1 MKLPQPRHFLSF
13 VSCQATRDLVCS
25 VVDLFSGDRHLSL
38 FVNCWGL
45 SVSLPPI
52 PKVICDLFVASESH
66 GCHLITFADS
76 ESGAIWTHAH
86 DVATHLKYKMVALG
100 GCLAKFGITTHI
112 INVKN
117 FMDVKGDLNCKFY
130 PSHYDMSSEKF
141 DEIVNSLIVIMAA
154 YQPVDFTTLNSIN
167 MENILSHDSHF
178 FLLTCDQ
185 FELLFRRQFTKELW
199 IHSPPG
205 AGKTVAAVQFV
216 QELKQRGCQSSEILY
231 LAENKLLCSYV
242 R

>member
-45 SVSLPPI
+45 SVSLPLI

-86 DVATHLKYKMVALG
+86 HVATHLKYKMVALG

-117 FMDVKGDLNCKFY
+117 FTDVKGDLNCKFY

-216 QELKQRGCQSSEILY
+216 QELKRRGCQSSEILY